1 MLRAAAIP
9 VPHFQRLYRSEPQHS
24 RPLGIQ
30 ASALQVYVECL
41 VSVIL
46 YRNNIIRQKPDFT
59 VSVELHPH
67 ISVCVHDAGTVVLE
81 LHGCKSVPYV
91 KYREVSRRRGN
102 CLALSQS
109 PESALP
115 VLKRFQFF

>member
-9 VPHFQRLYRSEPQHS
+9 VTRFQHLYRSEAHNF

-46 YRNNIIRQKPDFT
+46 YRNNIIRQEPDFT

-67 ISVCVHDAGTVVLE
+67 ISVCIHDADTAVLE
-81 LHGCKSVPYV
+81 LHGGKSVLYV
-91 KYREVSRRRGN
+91 KHHEILRRCGN
-102 CLALSQS
+102 GLALSQP